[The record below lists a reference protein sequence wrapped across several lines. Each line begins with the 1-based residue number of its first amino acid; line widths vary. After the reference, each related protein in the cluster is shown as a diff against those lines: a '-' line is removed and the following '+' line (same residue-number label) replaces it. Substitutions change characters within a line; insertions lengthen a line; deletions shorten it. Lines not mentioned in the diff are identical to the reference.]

1 MSNSIKACLISIGP
15 PELAAKLKCYMKLMC
30 HGKGIFHKLRRQ
42 DFNCLPL
49 CWQVYN
55 ITFCGIVHI
64 WLIPSLML
72 INVVY
77 EWPKEIIS
85 YNGNVFSIDETKN
98 LHKWDSGGLIY
109 PADIIGRVTFIPNGI
124 KILVSVDKGP
134 SIYYVIIFLR
144 FLTPFRSL
152 SQPQIIS

>member
-1 MSNSIKACLISIGP
+1 MSNSNKACLISTSP
-15 PELAAKLKCYMKLMC
+15 PNEAMILKCFMKLMC
-30 HGKGIFHKLRRQ
+30 NG
-42 DFNCLPL
+42 
-49 CWQVYN
+49 
-55 ITFCGIVHI
+55 
-64 WLIPSLML
+64 
-72 INVVY
+72 
-77 EWPKEIIS
+77 KEIIS

-144 FLTPFRSL
+144 FLTPSRSL
-152 SQPQIIS
+152 SPPQIIS